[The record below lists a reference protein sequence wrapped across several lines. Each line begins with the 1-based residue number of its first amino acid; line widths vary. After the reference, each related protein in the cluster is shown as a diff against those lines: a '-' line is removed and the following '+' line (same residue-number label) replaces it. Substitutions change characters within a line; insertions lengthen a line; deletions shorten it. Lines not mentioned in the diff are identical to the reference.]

1 MSSVIDTAPYSAF
14 HRRLALA
21 CSGGPLLDGYI
32 LSIVGVA
39 LIGMTPEL
47 GLSTA
52 DVSLIGASA
61 LIGMFVGGAVFGVL
75 TDRIGR
81 EVMYTLDLL
90 VMVACS
96 VASFWA
102 SDVWVIVAL
111 RFVLGMAVAAD
122 YPIATSLLAE
132 WLPAKDRGRLL
143 GKQIVAWY
151 AGSVLAY
158 VVGYAFLQ
166 LGGSGSWRWMQASSA
181 VLCVFFLLV
190 RRGSPES
197 PLWLAQHGRGEEAVA
212 VVRKHLGRE
221 ATVEELRGEKVETV
235 SLRMLFQPPYLRRT
249 LFCGTFFLCQ
259 VAPLFAMLTFGP
271 AILGSFGLPGGTVMD
286 TLGTGLISLV
296 FLVGCYPALRAID
309 RHGRRP
315 TLIWSFAL
323 MIVPLVFLGV
333 WPTAP
338 ALLALLALCAYAF
351 LCGGP
356 NVLDWTYPN
365 ELFPT
370 SVRATAVGLATSV
383 SRIGAAIGTYLLPM
397 SLTGLGIG
405 PTMLLAAALTA
416 VGLLV
421 SIRWAEETR
430 GLGLGKISSTPVSN
444 SRVTGEARPY
454 SLAGAAM
461 MSSSRTRSSR

>member
-1 MSSVIDTAPYSAF
+1 MSTAIDNAPYTAF

-39 LIGMTPEL
+39 LIGMQPRL
-47 GLSTA
+47 GLSTGT
-52 DVSLIGASA
+52 VSLIGAAA
-61 LIGMFVGGAVFGVL
+61 LLGMFAGGAVFGVL
-75 TDRIGR
+75 TDKIGR
-81 EVMYTLDLL
+81 EVMYTADLL
-90 VMVACS
+90 VMMACS
-96 VASFWA
+96 IAAYWVT
-102 SDVWVIVAL
+102 DVWAVVAL
-111 RFVLGMAVAAD
+111 RLVLGMAVAAD

-132 WLPAKDRGRLL
+132 WLPVRHRGRLL
-143 GKQIVAWY
+143 GKQIIAWY

-158 VVGYAFLQ
+158 VVGYLCLQ
-166 LGGSGSWRWMQASSA
+166 VGGADSWRLLLASPA
-181 VLCVFFLLV
+181 VLCLFFLVV

-197 PLWLAQHGRGEEAVA
+197 PLWLARNGRGADAVEL
-212 VVRKHLGRE
+212 VRRHLGAE
-221 ATVEELRGEKVETV
+221 VTVQELLADEPTGDERLDTG
-235 SLRMLFQPPYLRRT
+235 SLRVLFSPRYRRRT
-249 LFCGTFFLCQ
+249 LFCGLFFLCQ

-271 AILGSFGLPGGTVMD
+271 AILGAFGLPGGTMMD

-309 RHGRRP
+309 SRGRRP
-315 TLIWSFAL
+315 VIVWSFAL

-338 ALLALLALCAYAF
+338 PLLAVTALCAYAF

-370 SVRATAVGLATSV
+370 SVRATAVGFATSV
-383 SRIGAAIGTYLLPM
+383 SRVGAAIGTYLLPL
-397 SLTGLGIG
+397 SLTDLGIG
-405 PTMLLAAALTA
+405 PTMLMAAGLTV

-421 SIRWAEETR
+421 SVRWAEETR
-430 GLGLGKISSTPVSN
+430 GIGLQQSGGRPTEVGPHERTASSAGTV
-444 SRVTGEARPY
+444 RV
-454 SLAGAAM
+454 
-461 MSSSRTRSSR
+461 

>member
-1 MSSVIDTAPYSAF
+1 MSSTVIDNAPYSAF

-61 LIGMFVGGAVFGVL
+61 LVGMFVGGAVFGVL

-90 VMVACS
+90 VMVVCS
-96 VASFWA
+96 IASFWA
-102 SDVWVIVAL
+102 TDVWAIVAL

-132 WLPAKDRGRLL
+132 WLPIKERGRLL

-158 VVGYAFLQ
+158 VVGYLFLQ

-181 VLCVFFLLV
+181 VLCVFFLV
-190 RRGSPES
+190 IRRGSPES

-212 VVRKHLGRE
+212 VVRKHLGRDV
-221 ATVEELRGEKVETV
+221 TVEELGGGAQTLDGERLDAG
-235 SLRMLFQPPYLRRT
+235 SLRVLFSPAYRRRT
-249 LFCGTFFLCQ
+249 LFCGLFFLCQ

-296 FLVGCYPALRAID
+296 FLIGCYPALRSID
-309 RHGRRP
+309 SHGRRP
-315 TLIWSFAL
+315 TIIWSFAL
-323 MIVPLVFLGV
+323 MIVPLVFLGI

-383 SRIGAAIGTYLLPM
+383 SRIGAAVGTFLLPVA
-397 SLTGLGIG
+397 LTGLGIG

-416 VGLLV
+416 IGLLV
-421 SIRWAEETR
+421 SVRWAEETKGM
-430 GLGLGKISSTPVSN
+430 GLEQAAALAIPPQGN
-444 SRVTGEARPY
+444 RVVTDGP
-454 SLAGAAM
+454 SK
-461 MSSSRTRSSR
+461 TRLSQG

>member
-1 MSSVIDTAPYSAF
+1 MSTVIDNAPYTAF

-32 LSIVGVA
+32 LSVVGVA
-39 LIGMTPEL
+39 LIGMQPQL

-52 DVSLIGASA
+52 AVSLIGATS
-61 LIGMFVGGAVFGVL
+61 LVGMFVGGAVFGVL
-75 TDRIGR
+75 TDKIGR
-81 EVMYTLDLL
+81 EVMYTADLL
-90 VMVACS
+90 VMLACS
-96 VASFWA
+96 IASFWVT
-102 SDVWVIVAL
+102 DVWAIVVL
-111 RFVLGMAVAAD
+111 RLLLGMAVAAD

-132 WLPAKDRGRLL
+132 WLPVKHRGRLL
-143 GKQIVAWY
+143 GQQIIAWY

-158 VVGYAFLQ
+158 VVGYTCIQ
-166 LGGSGSWRWMQASSA
+166 IGGHDSWRWLLASPA
-181 VLCVFFLLV
+181 VLCVFFMLI

-197 PLWLAQHGRGEEAVA
+197 PLWLARNGRGPEAVEL
-212 VVRKHLGRE
+212 VREHLGAE
-221 ATVEELRGEKVETV
+221 ATVEELLAGEPVESERMDAG
-235 SLRMLFQPPYLRRT
+235 SLRVLFSPRYRRRT
-249 LFCGTFFLCQ
+249 LFCGLFFLCQ

-271 AILGSFGLPGGTVMD
+271 AILGAFGLPGGTVMD

-296 FLVGCYPALRAID
+296 FLIGCYPALRAID
-309 RHGRRP
+309 TRGRRP
-315 TLIWSFAL
+315 VIVWSFAL

-338 ALLALLALCAYAF
+338 SLLALTALCAYAF

-370 SVRATAVGLATSV
+370 SVRATAVGFATSV
-383 SRIGAAIGTYLLPM
+383 SRIGAAVGTYLLPL

-405 PTMLLAAALTA
+405 PTMLMAAGLTV

-421 SIRWAEETR
+421 SFLWAEETR
-430 GLGLGKISSTPVSN
+430 GVGLQQAAADAPAERPRERTAEPA
-444 SRVTGEARPY
+444 RV
-454 SLAGAAM
+454 
-461 MSSSRTRSSR
+461 

>member
-1 MSSVIDTAPYSAF
+1 MSTVIDNAPYTAF

-39 LIGMTPEL
+39 VTGMQPEL

-52 DVSLIGASA
+52 AVSLIGASA

-75 TDRIGR
+75 TDKIGR
-81 EVMYTLDLL
+81 EVMYTADLL

-102 SDVWVIVAL
+102 DQVWLIVAL

-132 WLPAKDRGRLL
+132 WLPIKERGRLL

-158 VVGYAFLQ
+158 VVGYLFLQ
-166 LGGSGSWRWMQASSA
+166 FGGNGSWRWMLASSA
-181 VLCVFFLLV
+181 VLCLFFLV
-190 RRGSPES
+190 IRRGSPES

-221 ATVEELRGEKVETV
+221 VTVAELTSGGTDEATGGEQMGAG
-235 SLRMLFQPPYLRRT
+235 SLRVLFSPAYRRRT
-249 LFCGTFFLCQ
+249 LFCGLFFLCQ

-309 RHGRRP
+309 TRGRRP
-315 TLIWSFAL
+315 TIILSFAL

-338 ALLALLALCAYAF
+338 AALALIALCAYAF

-370 SVRATAVGLATSV
+370 QVRATAVGFATSV
-383 SRIGAAIGTYLLPM
+383 SRVGAAVGTYLLPL
-397 SLTGLGIG
+397 SLSGLGIG
-405 PTMLLAAALTA
+405 PTMLMAAALTA

-421 SIRWAEETR
+421 CVLWAEETKGV
-430 GLGLGKISSTPVSN
+430 GLQTSSQTPAPS
-444 SRVTGEARPY
+444 EPELIHA
-454 SLAGAAM
+454 
-461 MSSSRTRSSR
+461 